1 MAYLVTGF
9 GVLWA
14 MTILGESYSAWIWGA
29 MGLILVG
36 VFLVQPRKR
45 EVLADAEETGK
56 MPLK

>member
-1 MAYLVTGF
+1 
-9 GVLWA
+9 
-14 MTILGESYSAWIWGA
+14 MTILCESYSAWIWGV

-45 EVLADAEETGK
+45 EVLAEAEETGK